1 VIREAKDVIMELDGE
16 TGHEHW
22 KSGNDLGIASFT
34 KSSEEALNIMLNFS
48 LEKILAG
55 RCEC

>member
-1 VIREAKDVIMELDGE
+1 MELDGE